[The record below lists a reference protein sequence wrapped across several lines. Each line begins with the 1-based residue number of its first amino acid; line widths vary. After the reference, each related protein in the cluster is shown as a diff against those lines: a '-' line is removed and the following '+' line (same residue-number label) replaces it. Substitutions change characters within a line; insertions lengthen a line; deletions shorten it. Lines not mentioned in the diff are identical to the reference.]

1 MCAVIQLCQQISGW
15 AHHRE
20 QAGEQ
25 ISGAHQSGNSEMQS
39 HGKIRALSVNVHQ
52 PSGTE
57 HKHSLEG

>member
-25 ISGAHQSGNSEMQS
+25 ISGAHQSGNSEM

-52 PSGTE
+52 PSETE